1 MRIVTARKRSLE
13 QGNIFTPVC
22 HSVHR
27 GGLPP
32 CMLGY
37 HPPGPCTPLD
47 HTPLGLCTPRDHA
60 PSGPC
65 PPGPCSPSGA
75 EHAERYG
82 QCVGGTH
89 PTGMQSCCIFVRIPP
104 VLNLRFTFSTG
115 NMFLRKIPFFRKQ
128 VNC

>member
-1 MRIVTARKRSLE
+1 MRIVTARKRSLG

-27 GGLPP
+27 GGGLPQ

-37 HPPGPCTPLD
+37 HPLGPCTPLD
-47 HTPLGLCTPRDHA
+47 HTPPGTMHPLDHA
-60 PSGPC
+60 
-65 PPGPCSPSGA
+65 PPGPCTPSDA

-82 QCVGGTH
+82 QYAGGTH

-104 VLNLRFTFSTG
+104 VLNFRFTFSTG
-115 NMFLRKIPFFRKQ
+115 NMLLRKIPFFRKQ